1 MHGMSGT
8 LGDNAAQNLA
18 SGKRQISDEV
28 QDLMT
33 DELVF
38 KAQRPIHDTL
48 AGKNDRARFR
58 NTADEAHVAQH
69 LLIFLKTE
77 GACRGNLAAIA
88 ACRQVYGYGLLA
100 NGGGEVNVI
109 RNAVTFARID
119 ADEFISIPHFYFFQ
133 DAQVLAFSTLCL
145 DSYLFKGL
153 DVGQGAAVKD
163 RQLQVV
169 ELDDDIVYASAN
181 QGREQVLSCRNKD
194 ALAHQAGSVAD
205 LGHVA
210 AGGRNFKVVE
220 IGTAKD
226 DSGTGRR
233 RQQTHPDGCSAV
245 QPDAGKFNE
254 GGNGLL
260 VMQQWIGQKK
270 TPESINACS
279 ISFFNDIDY
288 FVGIKFRC
296 CIFATQEWWNCIAS
310 RKYTWIV
317 NG

>member
-100 NGGGEVNVI
+100 NRGGEVNMI
-109 RNAVTFARID
+109 GHAVAFARID
-119 ADEFISIPHFYFFQ
+119 ADELVSVAHFHFFH
-133 DAQVLAFSTLCL
+133 DAQILAFAALRFHSHLL
-145 DSYLFKGL
+145 EGL
-153 DVGQGAAVKD
+153 NVGQGAAVKN
-163 RQLQVV
+163 RQLEIVQ
-169 ELDDDIVYASAN
+169 LDDHIVYASAN
-181 QGREQVLSCRNKD
+181 ERRKQVLGGRDKH
-194 ALAHQAGSVAD
+194 ALTHQAGGVAD
-205 LGHVA
+205 FGDVA
-210 AGGRNFKVVE
+210 AGGWNFKIVE
-220 IGTAKD
+220 VGAAED
-226 DSGTGRR
+226 DSRACRSG
-233 RQQTHPDGCSAV
+233 QKTHPDGCSAV
-245 QPDAGKFNE
+245 QTNAGKFNG
-254 GGNGLL
+254 GGNGLF
-260 VMQQWIGQKK
+260 VMQQWIGQKD
-270 TPESINACS
+270 SRM
-279 ISFFNDIDY
+279 Y
-288 FVGIKFRC
+288 
-296 CIFATQEWWNCIAS
+296 NC
-310 RKYTWIV
+310 
-317 NG
+317 